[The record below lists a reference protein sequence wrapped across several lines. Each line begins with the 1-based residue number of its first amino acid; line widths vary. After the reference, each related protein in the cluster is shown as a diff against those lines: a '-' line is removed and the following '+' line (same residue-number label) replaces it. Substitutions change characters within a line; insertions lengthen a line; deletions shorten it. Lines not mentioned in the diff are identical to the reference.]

1 MKHFFT
7 LVEFEYRKIWKRKS
21 AILAMSVGLL
31 VSILSV
37 WGPLLGSTYINGKV
51 SESNYEATF
60 KDLQYAKDLNGRT
73 LDTELL
79 LEAAHAYAQIPPNT
93 EIPYIGLEEYETYA
107 RPYSSIYGI
116 AGRVYRASGEEFSY
130 EEMAALTKRDANHF
144 YEKRASLLKNTIA
157 NTTMSQT
164 AKEHTLKTAEK
175 VQTPF
180 TYSNT
185 EGYGRFLTLMQSTG
199 ILSAFVIAICL
210 SPLFAGEYTS
220 HADQLLLSSRYGKG
234 KLIRAKLFT
243 GFSFAA
249 GFSLLLLLQTY
260 FQCMLT
266 FGFDGSSTPVQ
277 IFDVLC
283 IYPLT
288 LGQAGFLGGLCFFGG
303 CMLMA
308 GLTMLLSAKLKSP
321 FGVMILMS
329 VFLIFPMMVQIS
341 QNSISAFRLFHLLPA
356 NSMAYFNIFHMIP
369 YEFAGLVVPPY
380 IMFPVFSVVC
390 CAAVLPLA
398 YRGFQRHEIA

>member
-73 LDTELL
+73 LDTALL

-220 HADQLLLSSRYGKG
+220 HADQ
-234 KLIRAKLFT
+234 
-243 GFSFAA
+243 
-249 GFSLLLLLQTY
+249 LLLLLQTY

>member
-1 MKHFFT
+1 MKKSILAEKYYSKYHYESNRQRT
-7 LVEFEYRKIWKRKS
+7 YPENCRKS
-21 AILAMSVGLL
+21 ADTLYLFQYRGL
-31 VSILSV
+31 
-37 WGPLLGSTYINGKV
+37 W
-51 SESNYEATF
+51 TF
-60 KDLQYAKDLNGRT
+60 P
-73 LDTELL
+73 
-79 LEAAHAYAQIPPNT
+79 HAYAKYRDSVCFCHSNMSFSSVCRGIHQPR
-93 EIPYIGLEEYETYA
+93 
-107 RPYSSIYGI
+107 RP
-116 AGRVYRASGEEFSY
+116 A
-130 EEMAALTKRDANHF
+130 
-144 YEKRASLLKNTIA
+144 
-157 NTTMSQT
+157 
-164 AKEHTLKTAEK
+164 
-175 VQTPF
+175 
-180 TYSNT
+180 
-185 EGYGRFLTLMQSTG
+185 
-199 ILSAFVIAICL
+199 SAFFPIW
-210 SPLFAGEYTS
+210 
-220 HADQLLLSSRYGKG
+220 KG

-380 IMFPVFSVVC
+380 IMFPVFLWYAVRLCCLWPTEVFSVMKSHNFYC
-390 CAAVLPLA
+390 TGYGKAL
-398 YRGFQRHEIA
+398 